1 MREEKRT
8 EMLAFIL
15 VILSTTNLIISIV
28 KGWLWIHTAESGQ
41 VLADLL

>member
-28 KGWLWIHTAESGQ
+28 KG
-41 VLADLL
+41 